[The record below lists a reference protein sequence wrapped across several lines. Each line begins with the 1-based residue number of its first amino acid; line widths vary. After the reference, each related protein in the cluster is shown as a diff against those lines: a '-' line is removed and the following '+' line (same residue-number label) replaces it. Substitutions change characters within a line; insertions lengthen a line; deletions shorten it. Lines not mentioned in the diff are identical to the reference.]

1 MFRCHIPSSAVIMGH
16 HNPWAHDIR
25 RDFLMTKPFPRI
37 VLAAALSL
45 SACLAGQALAQE
57 AKPDMKAEAAKP
69 AKGMSAAQAAL
80 RERQKACGAEWK
92 TVKASGK
99 AEAGMKW
106 PKFWSACNTRMKGE
120 KKA

>member
-1 MFRCHIPSSAVIMGH
+1 
-16 HNPWAHDIR
+16 
-25 RDFLMTKPFPRI
+25 MTKPFPRF
-37 VLAAALSL
+37 VLFVALGL
-45 SACLAGQALAQE
+45 SAGFATPAFAQE
-57 AKPDMKAEAAKP
+57 AKPEIGAKPDMKP
-69 AKGMSAAQAAL
+69 AKEMSAAQAAL